1 MELYVMIAAY
11 TLLLAACFWLGEY
24 LQEKRRRKNRP
35 EAPSEPLPQTDDPT
49 DGEDLAT
56 GEKPVV

>member
-35 EAPSEPLPQTDDPT
+35 EALPQTDDPT
-49 DGEDLAT
+49 DGEHLAT